1 MAALSSQVCDS
12 IIPLDVMRI
21 YDDLRIK
28 TRYRENWKEVKEVR
42 LWKELVFCI
51 LSANVSYE
59 LVKSTVDVL
68 DKRKLLDSYW
78 LINIRN
84 SAQILSEEL
93 GKPLFEPIKKDGEGR
108 KYRYPRRGRE
118 IVEAA
123 RIIYLKNGS
132 IKNMLEKAESDT
144 LLRNNLAETIPGLGF
159 KEASHFLRNIGFS
172 NSLAIIDIHIL
183 DFISQYLNVDLKKR
197 SVASIKEYLLFEKI
211 LQNFSEYHGLN
222 LAIFDLAVWF
232 YMRDKYQ

>member
-1 MAALSSQVCDS
+1 MQALSSQVHDS

-28 TRYRENWKEVKEVR
+28 TRHREHWKQVREER

-68 DKRKLLDSYW
+68 DRRKLLDAYW
-78 LINIRN
+78 LINVRN

-93 GKPLFEPIKKDGEGR
+93 GKPLFEPIKKDGGGR
-108 KYRYPRRGRE
+108 KYRYPRRGQK

-123 RIIYLKNGS
+123 RIIYIKNMS
-132 IKNMLEKAESDT
+132 IKNMLEKAKSDT

-197 SVASIKEYLLFEKI
+197 SVATTKQYIIFEKI

-222 LAIFDLAVWF
+222 LAIFDLAIWF
-232 YMRDKYQ
+232 YMRDNFQ